1 LRVKE
6 LGRGSRPKRSG
17 SYKKESAISPEAAW
31 SFQFCN
37 IGGDNLGESMK
48 QSVFVLIVSFTWLV
62 PMQSRAAESVKQLPS
77 AAQQAMNSISAEKIR
92 ATVKYLSD
100 DSLQGRGTGQK
111 GGDKAA
117 DWIAAQFK
125 SYGLLPAGDH
135 GTYFQNVGF
144 YGVTTDPTQTQ
155 LSFAPKSGEPMHLK
169 FLDDYVANDETH
181 SEKSEI
187 DAPLVYVGYGIH
199 APEYNWDDYKAV
211 DVKGKVLLMLVNE
224 PPSDDAKFFKGRALT
239 YYGRWTYKYEEAA
252 RRGAVGVVLIHKT
265 DMASY
270 PWEVVRNS
278 WGGES
283 SMLKDD
289 TAPKLKS
296 AGWIQLDVAR
306 KLAKSAGMD
315 LDQML
320 KDANS
325 RSFKPVELPVTV
337 KETLV
342 SKVREFSSRNVVGKV
357 MGSDSHLK
365 SQAILY
371 TAHYD
376 HLGIHP
382 NEPGDNIYNGATD
395 NATGCG
401 ILLELARAFAGAKQK
416 PKRTVLLAAVTAEE
430 QGLLGSEYLGMHP
443 PIPAR
448 NISLDLNFDDI
459 QPFGEPEQ
467 LVASGSERTTAYPVV
482 ESVAQ
487 AFGMAIQPDDH
498 PEAGHY
504 YRSDHFS
511 LARVGVPAFSL
522 GEGPLFKGHDLA
534 WGEEKERDY
543 VAHRYH
549 QPSDEYKPDMDF
561 TADAKLAK
569 VGLAIGWEIANQP
582 QLAGWK
588 PGDEFEKARKASE
601 QSKSAL

>member
-1 LRVKE
+1 MKKITLVLLLT
-6 LGRGSRPKRSG
+6 LGTLLTSQTKPSKTNGLP
-17 SYKKESAISPEAAW
+17 AA
-31 SFQFCN
+31 
-37 IGGDNLGESMK
+37 
-48 QSVFVLIVSFTWLV
+48 V
-62 PMQSRAAESVKQLPS
+62 
-77 AAQQAMNSISAEKIR
+77 QQAMSSIDAEKIR

-100 DSLQGRGTGQK
+100 DSFEGRGTGQK

-125 SYGLLPAGDH
+125 SYGLQPAGEK
-135 GTYFQNVGF
+135 GTYFQSVGF
-144 YGVTTDPTQTQ
+144 YGITTNPQESQ
-155 LSFAPKSGEPMHLK
+155 LQFVPQSGEPITLK
-169 FLDDYVANDETH
+169 FADDYVITDLTH
-181 SEKSEI
+181 AEKSVI

-199 APEYNWDDYKAV
+199 APEYNWDDYKGV
-211 DVKGKVLLMLVNE
+211 DLKGKVLLMLVNE
-224 PPSDDAKFFKGRALT
+224 PPSDDPKFFKGRALT

-252 RRGAVGVVLIHKT
+252 RRGAVGAILIHKT

-278 WGGES
+278 WGGETS
-283 SMLKDD
+283 VLKDD
-289 TAPKLKS
+289 TNPKLKA
-296 AGWIQLDVAR
+296 AGWIQLEVAR
-306 KLAKSAGMD
+306 RLAKAAGQD
-315 LDQML
+315 LDKMM
-320 KDANS
+320 KDATS
-325 RSFKPVELPVTV
+325 RDFKPVELSVRVKQTV
-337 KETLV
+337 V
-342 SKVREFSSRNVVGKV
+342 SKVRPFSSRNVVAKV
-357 MGSDSHLK
+357 MGSDSRLK
-365 SQAILY
+365 NQAILY

-416 PKRTVLLAAVTAEE
+416 PKRTVLFAAVTAEE
-430 QGLLGSEYLGMHP
+430 QGLLGSQYLGMHP
-443 PIPAR
+443 PVPAR
-448 NISLDLNFDDI
+448 NISLDLNYDDV
-459 QPFGEPEQ
+459 QPFGEPQQ
-467 LVASGSERTTAYPVV
+467 LVASGSERTTVYPVV

-511 LARVGVPAFSL
+511 LARVGVPAFSIN
-522 GEGPLFKGHDLA
+522 EGPLFKGHDLA

-549 QPSDEYKPDMDF
+549 QPSDEYRPDMDF

-569 VGLAIGWEIANQP
+569 VGLAIGWEVADQP
-582 QLAGWK
+582 QLAGWQ
-588 PGDEFEKARKASE
+588 PGDEFEKARKAE
-601 QSKSAL
+601 QSAKGAL